1 MSEMNTA
8 SYPCPEEPGFT
19 ARPINTNS
27 YRFVDSHCHLDA
39 LEFEQDLQAVRLRA
53 REGGVDLCLLPAV
66 DKMSFEKVARLAH
79 QFKDVYALG
88 IHPLYTTK
96 AKESDLDFLVE
107 CVSSA
112 QKVHDPRMIA
122 IGEIGLDKSVP
133 GLNWDKQVFF
143 YETQLRTASEFN
155 LPVVLHVRQSVD
167 FILKGLRKI
176 RVCGGIAHAFNG
188 SLQQAHQLIDL
199 GFKLGFGGALTY
211 PRALH
216 LRKLA
221 KELPI
226 DCIVLETDSPDIVPS
241 WLYVNAERRSKG
253 ALQARNEP
261 LEILKIAA
269 ELSSLRGISKEEL
282 MYATRQNFFS
292 LFNLNDL

>member
-1 MSEMNTA
+1 MSE
-8 SYPCPEEPGFT
+8 
-19 ARPINTNS
+19 INHNLF
-27 YRFVDSHCHLDA
+27 RFVDSHCHLDA
-39 LEFEQDLQAVRLRA
+39 LEFEQDLEAVRLRA
-53 REGGVDLCLLPAV
+53 KDGGVDLCLLPAV
-66 DKMSFEKVARLAH
+66 DKISFEKVSRLAH

-88 IHPLYTTK
+88 IHPLYTTN

-107 CVSSA
+107 SVSSA
-112 QKVHDPRMIA
+112 QEANDPRLIA

-133 GLNWDKQVFF
+133 DLDWDKQVFF

-176 RVCGGIAHAFNG
+176 RVNGGIAHAFNG

-199 GFKLGFGGALTY
+199 GFKLGLGGALTY

-241 WLYVNAERRSKG
+241 WLYVNSQLRSEG
-253 ALQARNEP
+253 AVQGRNEP
-261 LEILKIAA
+261 IEILKIAA
-269 ELSSLRGISKEEL
+269 ELASLRGITKEEL
-282 MYATRQNFFS
+282 MYATSQNFFS